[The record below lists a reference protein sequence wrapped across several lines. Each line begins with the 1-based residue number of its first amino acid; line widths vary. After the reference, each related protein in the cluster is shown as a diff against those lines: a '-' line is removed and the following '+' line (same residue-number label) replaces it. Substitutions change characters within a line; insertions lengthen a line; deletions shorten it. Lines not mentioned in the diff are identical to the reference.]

1 MSMTAMNGAPTM
13 WGIHG
18 GRTGNAD
25 ALFLQQKYIGI
36 GWHAVGAL
44 GAIAPDR
51 ESFKAKVA
59 ATYPQDK
66 PGSYPV
72 SAGQL
77 YRFVHEMKIGDVV
90 IYPSKQD
97 RQIHIGQVTGEYE
110 YSPTIDAG
118 YPNLRK
124 VEWLRSAPRTHFTQG
139 ALYEIGSAMSLFQ
152 VKNFADEFSKVMEGQ
167 HTPVVPPEQDET
179 VAPVAE
185 DIEDITRDFVLKQLI
200 KEYKGHP
207 FAHLVAHLL
216 SAMGYRTRV
225 SPPGPDGGLDIVAYQ
240 DELGLIPP
248 IIKVQVKSGEGNIGN
263 HDVQALY
270 GILGNAEYGLFVTL
284 AAFTPA
290 ARSFAANKSNL
301 RLIDGSELVALILE
315 HYDQFDSTHK
325 ARIPLKRVYVPEPN
339 ISEE

>member
-1 MSMTAMNGAPTM
+1 M
-13 WGIHG
+13 WGIHAG
-18 GRTGNAD
+18 KTGDAD
-25 ALFLQQKYIGI
+25 ALFLQRKYIGL
-36 GWHAVGAL
+36 GWEVVGNL

-59 ATYPQDK
+59 ATYPHDK

-72 SAGQL
+72 GAGQL
-77 YRFVHEMKIGDVV
+77 YRFVHEMKVGDVI

-97 RQIHIGQVTGEYE
+97 RQIHFGRVKGEYE
-110 YSPTIDAG
+110 YNPAIDSG

-124 VEWLRSAPRTHFTQG
+124 VDWLHSAPRTHFTQG
-139 ALYEIGSAMSLFQ
+139 ALYEIGAAMSLFQ
-152 VKNFADEFSKVMEGQ
+152 VKNFADEFGKVLEGQ
-167 HTPVVPPEQDET
+167 HSPVVPVGQDET

-185 DIEDITRDFVLKQLI
+185 DIEEITRDFVLKQLI
-200 KEYKGHP
+200 QEYKGHP

-216 SAMGYRTRV
+216 SCMGYRTRI
-225 SPPGPDGGLDIVAYQ
+225 SPPGPDSGLDVIAYQ

-270 GILGNAEYGLFVTL
+270 GILGPAEYGLFVTL
-284 AAFTPA
+284 AAFTLPA
-290 ARSFAANKSNL
+290 KNFAANKSNL
-301 RLIDGSELVALILE
+301 RLIDGAELVALILE

-339 ISEE
+339 TSEE